1 VWYNTCSMVVIFKDQ
16 KYQKLR
22 KHHQDLGVPWT
33 DHTFPANESSI
44 GLQKS
49 RELGRIDWRRAADIS
64 NRPRLVT
71 NGVGRHDVLQGK
83 LGNCWFVAASSVLAG
98 VPKLWERVVPDA
110 RDQEW
115 DPDAPDK
122 YSGVFRFHFWR
133 FGNWLEVLVDDLIPT
148 RDGVPV
154 FTYSKDRDEFWGAL
168 LEKAYA
174 KIHGSYEALDGGNLS
189 DALVDFTGGVSELIS
204 LESDGGLKLFE
215 EEEKKTDLYNRI
227 FQEVSEHALVCCAI
241 RARKGEEQQK
251 TEYGLV
257 KGHAYGVTAVK
268 KVPIGDTGLVAFFKG
283 REKVPLVR
291 LRNPWGEKEW
301 NGAFSDGSVEWRS
314 ITSKE
319 KEKLGLVTEDD
330 GEFWMPWDDFVIQ
343 FTDVSINHL
352 INTSLFS
359 FSKTWK
365 EYVSVSAWTRP
376 DRAGGCLNHP
386 TTFLNNPQY
395 RFDINSKDDEEIIV
409 QLSQMD
415 DGNNVL
421 IKDKLKLVIGF
432 HLLKVESNREYR
444 LHKRIPGSDCGSSDY
459 IRSRHVFLRK
469 TLSPGRYFIIPTT
482 FDPGQ
487 DANFLLRLFSDKSS
501 DLSPVLLDEP
511 KDPCCFGCGCG
522 SRPQV
527 VTRVTVLS
535 ASGLQKQDV
544 MGQADPYVYIKCEGY
559 KGKSG
564 IVKSCLD
571 PKWDFSVIFYRKKP
585 EKPIKIQ
592 IWNSNLM
599 VDQFMGQCVVDA
611 KERSDPDNPFGDE
624 AARVERTLDLYNKGS
639 KKDEKMAGSIMILIE
654 THKDLTAL

>member
-1 VWYNTCSMVVIFKDQ
+1 MVVIFKNQ
-16 KYQKLR
+16 KYHKIR
-22 KHHQDLGVPWT
+22 KHHQELGVPWT

-49 RELGRIDWRRAADIS
+49 RELGRIEWRRAGDLS
-64 NRPRLVT
+64 DRPHLVT
-71 NGVGRHDVLQGK
+71 NGVGRHDVVQGK

-98 VPKLWERVVPDA
+98 VPKLWERVVPDSK
-110 RDQEW
+110 DQDW
-115 DPDAPDK
+115 DPNLPDR

-148 RDGVPV
+148 RNGVPV
-154 FTYSKDRDEFWGAL
+154 FTYSKDSNEFWSAL

-189 DALVDFTGGVSELIS
+189 DALVDFTGGVSELVS
-204 LESDGGLKLFE
+204 LENEAGVKVFE
-215 EEEKKTDLYNRI
+215 EDQKKNELFNRV
-227 FQEVSEHALVCCAI
+227 FEEVSEHALVCCAI
-241 RARKGEEQQK
+241 RARKGEEQEK

-283 REKVPLVR
+283 REKVALVR

-301 NGAFSDGSVEWRS
+301 SGAFSDGSLEWRS
-314 ITSKE
+314 ISSKE

-343 FTDVSINHL
+343 FTDLSINHI

-365 EYVSVSAWTRP
+365 EYVSLSAWARP

-395 RFDINSKDDEEIIV
+395 RFDINSKEEEEEVIV

-415 DGNNVL
+415 DGSNVL
-421 IKDKLKLVIGF
+421 LKDKLKLVIGF

-444 LHKRIPGSDCGSSDY
+444 LHKIIPGSDCGSSDY
-459 IRSRHVFLRK
+459 IRSRHIFLRK
-469 TLSPGRYFIIPTT
+469 SLSPGRYFIIPTT
-482 FDPGQ
+482 FDSGQ

-535 ASGLQKQDV
+535 ATGLQKQNV
-544 MGQADPYVYIKCEGY
+544 IGQADPYVFITCEGS
-559 KGKSG
+559 KGRSAT
-564 IVKSCLD
+564 VKNSLE
-571 PKWDFSVIFYRKKP
+571 PRWDFSVIFYRKKP

-592 IWNSNLM
+592 
-599 VDQFMGQCVVDA
+599 VAQFTD
-611 KERSDPDNPFGDE
+611 
-624 AARVERTLDLYNKGS
+624 VELQ
-639 KKDEKMAGSIMILIE
+639 
-654 THKDLTAL
+654 

>member
-1 VWYNTCSMVVIFKDQ
+1 MVVIFKDQ

-49 RELGRIDWRRAADIS
+49 RELGRIDWRRAVDIS

-71 NGVGRHDVLQGK
+71 NGVGRHDVVQGK

-98 VPKLWERVVPDA
+98 VPKLWERVIPDA
-110 RDQEW
+110 KDQEW

-122 YSGVFRFHFWR
+122 YSGVFRFLFWR

-189 DALVDFTGGVSELIS
+189 DALVDFTGGVSELVS
-204 LESDGGLKLFE
+204 LENDGGLKLFE
-215 EEEKKTDLYNRI
+215 EEENKTELYNRI

-365 EYVSVSAWTRP
+365 EYVRVSAWTRP

-386 TTFLNNPQY
+386 TTFLDNPQY
-395 RFDINSKDDEEIIV
+395 RFDINSKEDEEIIV

-501 DLSPVLLDEP
+501 DLSPVMLDEP
-511 KDPCCFGCGCG
+511 KDPCCLGCGCG

-544 MGQADPYVYIKCEGY
+544 IGQADPYVYIKCEGY

-571 PKWDFSVIFYRKKP
+571 PKWDFSVLFYRKKP

-592 IWNSNLM
+592 VWNSNLM

-639 KKDEKMAGSIMILIE
+639 KKDDKMAGSIKILIE

>member
-1 VWYNTCSMVVIFKDQ
+1 MVVIFKDQ

-49 RELGRIDWRRAADIS
+49 RELGRIDWRRAVDIS

-71 NGVGRHDVLQGK
+71 NGVGRHDVVQGK

-98 VPKLWERVVPDA
+98 VPKLWERVIPDA
-110 RDQEW
+110 KDQEW

-122 YSGVFRFHFWR
+122 YSGVFRFLFWR

-189 DALVDFTGGVSELIS
+189 DALVDFTGGVSELVS
-204 LESDGGLKLFE
+204 LENDGGLKLFE
-215 EEEKKTDLYNRI
+215 EEENKTELYNRI

-365 EYVSVSAWTRP
+365 EYVRVSAWTRP

-386 TTFLNNPQY
+386 TTFLDNPQY
-395 RFDINSKDDEEIIV
+395 RFDINSKEDEEIIV

-501 DLSPVLLDEP
+501 DLSPVMLDEP
-511 KDPCCFGCGCG
+511 KDPCCLGCGCG

-544 MGQADPYVYIKCEGY
+544 IGQADPYVYIKCEGY

-571 PKWDFSVIFYRKKP
+571 PKWDFSVLFYRKKP

-592 IWNSNLM
+592 VWNSNLM

-639 KKDEKMAGSIMILIE
+639 KKDDKMAGSIKILIE
-654 THKDLTAL
+654 THKDLTAI

>member
-1 VWYNTCSMVVIFKDQ
+1 MVVIFKDQ

-22 KHHQDLGVPWT
+22 KHHQELGVPWT

-44 GLQKS
+44 GLHKI
-49 RELGRIDWRRAADIS
+49 RELGRIDWRRAGDIS
-64 NRPRLVT
+64 ERPQLVT
-71 NGVGRHDVLQGK
+71 NGVGRHDVVQGK

-115 DPDAPDK
+115 DQDMPDR
-122 YSGVFRFHFWR
+122 YSGVFRFQFWR

-148 RDGVPV
+148 KDGVPV
-154 FTYSKDRDEFWGAL
+154 FTYSKDSNEFWGAL

-189 DALVDFTGGVSELIS
+189 DALVDFTGGVSELVS
-204 LESDGGLKLFE
+204 LENDGGLKLFE
-215 EEEKKTDLYNRI
+215 EEEKKNELYNRV

-241 RARKGEEQQK
+241 RARKGEEQEK

-301 NGAFSDGSVEWRS
+301 NGAFSDGVGSSENISSGRSGAGNGVQENQRSPKGRQSQSRQSQSYTPQSRGRLSLYGPKDLTQLFSRSVEWRS
-314 ITSKE
+314 INSKE

-330 GEFWMPWDDFVIQ
+330 GEFWMPWDDFVVQ
-343 FTDVSINHL
+343 FTDLSINHL

-365 EYVSVSAWTRP
+365 EFVSLSAWTRP

-386 TTFLNNPQY
+386 ATFLDNPQY
-395 RFDINSKDDEEIIV
+395 MFDINSKEDEEIII

-415 DGNNVL
+415 DGSNVL

-444 LHKRIPGSDCGSSDY
+444 LHKRIPGSDRGSSDY

-469 TLSPGRYFIIPTT
+469 TLSPGRYFVFPTT

-501 DLSPVLLDEP
+501 DLCPVLLDEP
-511 KDPCCFGCGCG
+511 KDPWCIGCGCG

-527 VTRVTVLS
+527 VTRVTVL
-535 ASGLQKQDV
+535 AATALQKQQV
-544 MGQADPYVYIKCEGY
+544 IGQADPYVYIKCEGDT
-559 KGKSG
+559 GRSG
-564 IVKSCLD
+564 IVKNCLD
-571 PKWDFSVIFYRKKP
+571 PKWDFSVLFYRKKP

-592 IWNSNLM
+592 
-599 VDQFMGQCVVDA
+599 V
-611 KERSDPDNPFGDE
+611 
-624 AARVERTLDLYNKGS
+624 RVSS
-639 KKDEKMAGSIMILIE
+639 KISVGLKL
-654 THKDLTAL
+654 

>member
-1 VWYNTCSMVVIFKDQ
+1 MVVVFKDQ
-16 KYQKLR
+16 KYSKLR
-22 KHHQDLGVPWT
+22 KHHQELGVPWT
-33 DHTFPANESSI
+33 DHTFPANDSSI
-44 GLQKS
+44 GLQKCQ
-49 RELGRIDWRRAADIS
+49 ELGRIDWRRASDLSA
-64 NRPRLVT
+64 NPRLVT
-71 NGVGRHDVLQGK
+71 NGVGRHDVVQGK
-83 LGNCWFVAASSVLAG
+83 IGNCWFVAASSVLAG
-98 VPKLWERVVPDA
+98 VPKLWEKVVPDA
-110 RDQEW
+110 TDQEW
-115 DPDAPDK
+115 DPNVPDK

-148 RDGVPV
+148 KDGVPV
-154 FTYSKDRDEFWGAL
+154 FTYSKDKDEFWGAL

-189 DALVDFTGGVSELIS
+189 DALVDFTGGVSELIT
-204 LESDGGLKLFE
+204 LENDTGSKLYDD
-215 EEEKKTDLYNRI
+215 EEKKTELYNRV
-227 FQEVSEHALVCCAI
+227 FQEVTEHALVCCAI
-241 RARKGEEQQK
+241 RAKKGEEQEK

-268 KVPIGDTGLVAFFKG
+268 KVPIGETGLVAFFKG

-343 FTDVSINHL
+343 FTDLSINHL

-359 FSKTWK
+359 FSKTWR
-365 EYVSVSAWTRP
+365 EFISTSNWTKP

-386 TTFLNNPQY
+386 KTFLDNPQY
-395 RFDINSKDDEEIIV
+395 RFDINSKEDEEVII

-415 DGNNVL
+415 DGSNVL
-421 IKDKLKLVIGF
+421 IKDKLKIVIGF

-459 IRSRHVFLRK
+459 IRSRHIFLRK
-469 TLSPGRYFIIPTT
+469 TLSPGRYLIVPTT
-482 FDPGQ
+482 FDPGHE
-487 DANFLLRLFSDKSS
+487 ANFLLRLFSDKSS
-501 DLSPVLLDEP
+501 DLSPVVLDEP
-511 KDPCCFGCGCG
+511 KDPCCFSCGCG

-535 ASGLQKQDV
+535 ATGLKKQD
-544 MGQADPYVYIKCEGY
+544 MIGQADPYVYLKCEGY
-559 KGKSG
+559 KQTSQ
-564 IVKSCLD
+564 IVNNSLE

-624 AARVERTLDLYNKGS
+624 AARVERTLDLHNKGS
-639 KKDEKMAGSIMILIE
+639 KKEEKMPGSIKILIE

>member
-1 VWYNTCSMVVIFKDQ
+1 MVVIFKNQ
-16 KYQKLR
+16 KYHKIR
-22 KHHQDLGVPWT
+22 KHHQELGVPWT

-49 RELGRIDWRRAADIS
+49 RELGRIEWRRAADLS
-64 NRPRLVT
+64 ARPQLVT
-71 NGVGRHDVLQGK
+71 NGVGRHDVVQGK

-98 VPKLWERVVPDA
+98 VPKLWERVVPDS
-110 RDQEW
+110 RDQDW
-115 DPDAPDK
+115 DPNLPDR

-148 RDGVPV
+148 RNGVPV
-154 FTYSKDRDEFWGAL
+154 FTYSKDSNEFWSAL

-189 DALVDFTGGVSELIS
+189 DALVDFTGGVSELVS
-204 LESDGGLKLFE
+204 LENDAGVKVFE
-215 EEEKKTDLYNRI
+215 EDQKKNELYNRV
-227 FQEVSEHALVCCAI
+227 FEEVSEHALVCCAI
-241 RARKGEEQQK
+241 RARKGEEQEK

-257 KGHAYGVTAVK
+257 KGHAYGITAVK

-283 REKVPLVR
+283 REKVALVR

-301 NGAFSDGSVEWRS
+301 SGAFSDGSLEWRS
-314 ITSKE
+314 ISSKE

-343 FTDVSINHL
+343 FTDLSINHI

-365 EYVSVSAWTRP
+365 EYVSLSAWTRP

-395 RFDINSKDDEEIIV
+395 RFDINSKEEEEEVIV

-415 DGNNVL
+415 DGSNVL
-421 IKDKLKLVIGF
+421 LKDKLKLVIGF
-432 HLLKVESNREYR
+432 HLLKVESNREFR
-444 LHKRIPGSDCGSSDY
+444 LHKIIPGSDCGSSDY
-459 IRSRHVFLRK
+459 IRSRHIFLRK

-482 FDPGQ
+482 FDSGQ

-535 ASGLQKQDV
+535 ATGLQKQNV
-544 MGQADPYVYIKCEGY
+544 IGQADPYVYITCEGS
-559 KGKSG
+559 KGRSAT
-564 IVKSCLD
+564 VKNSLE

-592 IWNSNLM
+592 IWNSNLV

-624 AARVERTLDLYNKGS
+624 AARVERTLDLYNKGN
-639 KKDEKMAGSIMILIE
+639 KKDERMSGSIKILIE
-654 THKDLTAL
+654 TYKDLAAL

>member
-1 VWYNTCSMVVIFKDQ
+1 MVVIFKQ
-16 KYQKLR
+16 QNYKKLR
-22 KHHQDLGVPWT
+22 KHHQELGVPWT

-49 RELGRIDWRRAADIS
+49 RELGRVEWRRATDLS
-64 NRPRLVT
+64 TNPRLVS
-71 NGVGRHDVLQGK
+71 NGVGRHDVVQGK

-110 RDQEW
+110 EDQDW
-115 DPDAPDK
+115 DPDTADK

-133 FGNWLEVLVDDLIPT
+133 FGSWLEVLVDDLIPT
-148 RDGVPV
+148 RNDVPV
-154 FTYSKDRDEFWGAL
+154 FTYSKDNNEFWGAL

-204 LESDGGLKLFE
+204 LESDTGVKLYDE
-215 EEEKKTDLYNRI
+215 DEQKLELYNRI
-227 FQEVSEHALVCCAI
+227 HQEVSEHALVCCAI
-241 RARKGEEQQK
+241 RAKKGEELEK

-268 KVPIGDTGLVAFFKG
+268 RVPIGETGLVAFFKG

-301 NGAFSDGSVEWRS
+301 TGAFSDRSIEWRT
-314 ITSKE
+314 ITAKE

-365 EYVSVSAWTRP
+365 EYVSVSAWSKP

-386 TTFLNNPQY
+386 TTFLDNPQY
-395 RFDINSKDDEEIIV
+395 RFDISSKEEEEVII

-415 DGNNVL
+415 DGTNVL

-432 HLLKVESNREYR
+432 HLLKVETNREYR
-444 LHKRIPGSDCGSSDY
+444 LHSRILGYDRGSSDY
-459 IRSRHVFLRK
+459 IRSRHIFLRK
-469 TLSPGRYFIIPTT
+469 KLGPGRYLIVPTT

-487 DANFLLRLFSDKSS
+487 EAKFLLRLFSDKSTG
-501 DLSPVLLDEP
+501 LSPLLLDEP
-511 KDPCCFGCGCG
+511 EDPCCFCCGCS

-535 ASGLQKQDV
+535 ASGLKKQDV
-544 MGQADPYVYIKCEGY
+544 LGQADPYVYIKCEGATA
-559 KGKSG
+559 KSE
-564 IVKSCLD
+564 IVKSSLE
-571 PKWDFSVIFYRKKP
+571 PKWDFSAVFYRKKP
-585 EKPIKIQ
+585 EKPLKIQ

-599 VDQFMGQCVVDA
+599 VDQFMGQSIVDA

-624 AARVERTLDLYNKGS
+624 ASRLERTLELYNKGS
-639 KKDEKMAGSIMILIE
+639 KKDEKTGATLKILIE

>member
-639 KKDEKMAGSIMILIE
+639 KKDEKMAGSIKILIE

>member
-1 VWYNTCSMVVIFKDQ
+1 VSSKRNITCNITMVVIFKNQ
-16 KYQKLR
+16 KYHKIR
-22 KHHQDLGVPWT
+22 KHHQELGVPWT

-49 RELGRIDWRRAADIS
+49 RELGRIEWRRAGDLS
-64 NRPRLVT
+64 DRPHLVT
-71 NGVGRHDVLQGK
+71 NGVGRHDVVQGK

-98 VPKLWERVVPDA
+98 VPKLWERVVPDSK
-110 RDQEW
+110 DQDW
-115 DPDAPDK
+115 DPNLPDR

-148 RDGVPV
+148 RNGVPV
-154 FTYSKDRDEFWGAL
+154 FTYSKDSNEFWSAL

-189 DALVDFTGGVSELIS
+189 DALVDFTGGVSELVS
-204 LESDGGLKLFE
+204 LENEAGVKVFE
-215 EEEKKTDLYNRI
+215 EDQKKNELFNRV
-227 FQEVSEHALVCCAI
+227 FEEVSEHALVCCAI
-241 RARKGEEQQK
+241 RARKGEEQEK

-283 REKVPLVR
+283 REKVALVR

-301 NGAFSDGSVEWRS
+301 SGAFSDGSLEWRS
-314 ITSKE
+314 ISSKE

-343 FTDVSINHL
+343 FTDLSINHI

-365 EYVSVSAWTRP
+365 EYVSLSAWARP

-395 RFDINSKDDEEIIV
+395 RFDINSKEEEEEVIV

-415 DGNNVL
+415 DGSNVL
-421 IKDKLKLVIGF
+421 LKDKLKLVIGF

-444 LHKRIPGSDCGSSDY
+444 LHKIIPGSDCGSSDY
-459 IRSRHVFLRK
+459 IRSRHIFLRK
-469 TLSPGRYFIIPTT
+469 SLSPGRYFIIPTT
-482 FDPGQ
+482 FDSGQ

-535 ASGLQKQDV
+535 ATGLQKQNV
-544 MGQADPYVYIKCEGY
+544 IGQADPYVFITCEGS
-559 KGKSG
+559 KGRSAT
-564 IVKSCLD
+564 VKNSLE
-571 PKWDFSVIFYRKKP
+571 PRWDFSVIFYRKKP

-592 IWNSNLM
+592 
-599 VDQFMGQCVVDA
+599 VAQFTD
-611 KERSDPDNPFGDE
+611 
-624 AARVERTLDLYNKGS
+624 VELQ
-639 KKDEKMAGSIMILIE
+639 
-654 THKDLTAL
+654 

>member
-1 VWYNTCSMVVIFKDQ
+1 MVVIFKDQ

-49 RELGRIDWRRAADIS
+49 RELGRIDWRRASDIS
-64 NRPRLVT
+64 TRPRLVT
-71 NGVGRHDVLQGK
+71 DGVGRHDVVQGK
-83 LGNCWFVAASSVLAG
+83 IGNCWFVAASSVLAG
-98 VPKLWERVVPDA
+98 VPKLWDRVVPDA
-110 RDQEW
+110 EDQEW
-115 DPDAPDK
+115 NADAPDK

-133 FGNWLEVLVDDLIPT
+133 FGSWLEVLVDDLIPT

-154 FTYSKDRDEFWGAL
+154 FTYSKDKDEFWGAL

-204 LESDGGLKLFE
+204 LESDTGLKVFE
-215 EEEKKTDLYNRI
+215 EEEKKTELYNRV

-268 KVPIGDTGLVAFFKG
+268 KVPIGETGLVAFFKG

-301 NGAFSDGSVEWRS
+301 NGAFSDGSVEWRT
-314 ITSKE
+314 ITAKE

-343 FTDVSINHL
+343 FTDLSINHL

-365 EYVSVSAWTRP
+365 EYVCLSAWTKPERV
-376 DRAGGCLNHP
+376 GGCLNHP
-386 TTFLNNPQY
+386 TTFLENPQY
-395 RFDINSKDDEEIIV
+395 RFDINSKEDEEIII

-432 HLLKVESNREYR
+432 HLLKVESNRENR
-444 LHKRIPGSDCGSSDY
+444 LHKRIPGSDCGASDY

-469 TLSPGRYFIIPTT
+469 TLSPGRYFVIPTT

-487 DANFLLRLFSDKSS
+487 EADFLLRLFSDKSS
-501 DLSPVLLDEP
+501 NLTQVLLDKP
-511 KDPCCFGCGCG
+511 KAPCCLGCGCG

-527 VTRVTVLS
+527 VTRVTVVS
-535 ASGLQKQDV
+535 ATGLKKQDV
-544 MGQADPYVYIKCEGY
+544 IGQADPYVYIKCEGY
-559 KGKSG
+559 KTRSEM
-564 IVKSCLD
+564 VKSSLD
-571 PKWDFSVIFYRKKP
+571 PKWDFSVLFYRKKP

-592 IWNSNLM
+592 IWNSNIM

-639 KKDEKMAGSIMILIE
+639 KRDEKMSGSLKILIE
-654 THKDLTAL
+654 THKDLTTL

>member
-1 VWYNTCSMVVIFKDQ
+1 MVVIFKQ
-16 KYQKLR
+16 QNYKKLR
-22 KHHQDLGVPWT
+22 KHHQELGVPWT

-49 RELGRIDWRRAADIS
+49 RELGRVEWRRATDLS
-64 NRPRLVT
+64 TNPRLVS
-71 NGVGRHDVLQGK
+71 NGVGRHDVVQGK

-110 RDQEW
+110 EDQDW
-115 DPDAPDK
+115 DPDTADK

-133 FGNWLEVLVDDLIPT
+133 FGSWLEVLVDDLIPT
-148 RDGVPV
+148 RNDVPV
-154 FTYSKDRDEFWGAL
+154 FTYSKDNNEFWGAL

-204 LESDGGLKLFE
+204 LESDTGVKLYDE
-215 EEEKKTDLYNRI
+215 DEQKLELYNRI
-227 FQEVSEHALVCCAI
+227 HQEVSEHALVCCAI
-241 RARKGEEQQK
+241 RAKKGEELEK

-268 KVPIGDTGLVAFFKG
+268 KVPIGETGLVAFFKG

-301 NGAFSDGSVEWRS
+301 TGAFSDRSIEWRT
-314 ITSKE
+314 ITAKE

-365 EYVSVSAWTRP
+365 EYVSVSAWSKP

-386 TTFLNNPQY
+386 TTFLDNPQY
-395 RFDINSKDDEEIIV
+395 RFDINSKEEEEVII

-415 DGNNVL
+415 DGTNVL

-432 HLLKVESNREYR
+432 HLLKVETNREYR
-444 LHKRIPGSDCGSSDY
+444 LHSRILGSDRGSSDY
-459 IRSRHVFLRK
+459 IRSRHIFLRK
-469 TLSPGRYFIIPTT
+469 KLGPGRYLIVPTT

-487 DANFLLRLFSDKSS
+487 EAKFLLRLFSDKSTG
-501 DLSPVLLDEP
+501 LSPLLLDEP
-511 KDPCCFGCGCG
+511 EDPCCFCCGCS

-535 ASGLQKQDV
+535 ASGLKKQDV
-544 MGQADPYVYIKCEGY
+544 LGQADPYVYVKCEGQTA
-559 KGKSG
+559 KSE
-564 IVKSCLD
+564 IVKSSLE
-571 PKWDFSVIFYRKKP
+571 PKWDFSAVFYRKKP
-585 EKPIKIQ
+585 EKPLKIQ

-599 VDQFMGQCVVDA
+599 MDQFMGQSIVDA

-624 AARVERTLDLYNKGS
+624 ASRLERNLELYNKGS
-639 KKDEKMAGSIMILIE
+639 KKDEKTGATLKILIE
-654 THKDLTAL
+654 THKDLTAI

>member
-1 VWYNTCSMVVIFKDQ
+1 MVVIFKDQ

-33 DHTFPANESSI
+33 DHTFPANDSSI

-49 RELGRIDWRRAADIS
+49 RELGRVDWRRVSDIS
-64 NRPRLVT
+64 TRPHLVID
-71 NGVGRHDVLQGK
+71 GVGRHDVVQGK

-98 VPKLWERVVPDA
+98 VPKLWDRVVLDA
-110 RDQEW
+110 KDQEW
-115 DPDAPDK
+115 DPDVPDK

-148 RDGVPV
+148 KDGVPI
-154 FTYSKDRDEFWGAL
+154 FTYSKDKDEFWGAL

-189 DALVDFTGGVSELIS
+189 DALVDFTGGVSELIT
-204 LESDGGLKLFE
+204 LENDGGLKLFE
-215 EEEKKTDLYNRI
+215 EEDKKTELYNRI

-268 KVPIGDTGLVAFFKG
+268 KVPIGETGLVAFFKG

-343 FTDVSINHL
+343 FTDLSINHL

-365 EYVSVSAWTRP
+365 EYVSLASWTKP

-386 TTFLNNPQY
+386 TTFLDNPQY
-395 RFDINSKDDEEIIV
+395 RFDINSKEDEEIII

-415 DGNNVL
+415 DGNTVL

-444 LHKRIPGSDCGSSDY
+444 LHKRIPGSDCGASDY

-482 FDPGQ
+482 FDPNEE
-487 DANFLLRLFSDKSS
+487 AKFLLRLFSDKSS

-511 KDPCCFGCGCG
+511 KDPCCLGCGCG
-522 SRPQV
+522 SRPQI

-535 ASGLQKQDV
+535 ATGLKKQDM

-559 KGKSG
+559 KRKSEA
-564 IVKSCLD
+564 VKNSQE
-571 PKWDFSVIFYRKKP
+571 PKWDFSVLFYRKKP
-585 EKPIKIQ
+585 EKPIKLQ
-592 IWNSNLM
+592 IWNSNIM

-639 KKDEKMAGSIMILIE
+639 KKDEKLSGSIKILIE

>member
-1 VWYNTCSMVVIFKDQ
+1 MLVFFKGQ

-33 DHTFPANESSI
+33 DHTFPANDSSI

-49 RELGRIDWRRAADIS
+49 RELGRIDWIRAADMS

-71 NGVGRHDVLQGK
+71 DGVGRHDVVQGK

-98 VPKLWERVVPDA
+98 VPILWDKVVPEA
-110 RDQEW
+110 QDQEW
-115 DPDAPDK
+115 DIEYPDK
-122 YSGVFRFHFWR
+122 YSGIFRFQFWR

-148 RDGVPV
+148 RDGVPI
-154 FTYSKDRDEFWGAL
+154 FTYSKDKDEFWGAL

-189 DALVDFTGGVSELIS
+189 DALVDFTGGISEMIS
-204 LESDGGLKLFE
+204 LESDAGLKLFE
-215 EEEKKTDLYNRI
+215 EEEKKTDLYDRV
-227 FQEVSEHALVCCAI
+227 FREVSEHALVCCAI
-241 RARKGEEQQK
+241 RARKGEKLQK

-268 KVPIGDTGLVAFFKG
+268 NVPIGETGLVAFFKG

-301 NGAFSDGSVEWRS
+301 NGAFSDGSIEWRS

-343 FTDVSINHL
+343 FTDLSINHL

-359 FSKTWK
+359 FSKTWNEHK
-365 EYVSVSAWTRP
+365 SVSSWARQA
-376 DRAGGCLNHP
+376 DLAGGCLNHP
-386 TTFLNNPQY
+386 ATFLHNPQY
-395 RFDINSKDDEEIIV
+395 RFDINSKEDEEIIL

-415 DGNNVL
+415 DGTHIL

-444 LHKRIPGSDCGSSDY
+444 LHKRIVGSDCGASDY

-487 DANFLLRLFSDKSS
+487 DADFLLRLFSVKTF

-511 KDPCCFGCGCG
+511 QKPCFLSCGCG

-527 VTRVTVLS
+527 VTRLTVVS
-535 ASGLQKQDV
+535 ATGLKKQDV
-544 MGQADPYVYIKCEGY
+544 IGRK
-559 KGKSG
+559 
-564 IVKSCLD
+564 LD
-571 PKWDFSVIFYRKKP
+571 H
-585 EKPIKIQ
+585 
-592 IWNSNLM
+592 
-599 VDQFMGQCVVDA
+599 
-611 KERSDPDNPFGDE
+611 
-624 AARVERTLDLYNKGS
+624 YNKHN
-639 KKDEKMAGSIMILIE
+639 IE
-654 THKDLTAL
+654 THCVQKLTRMSI

>member
-1 VWYNTCSMVVIFKDQ
+1 MVVIFKQ
-16 KYQKLR
+16 QNYKKLR
-22 KHHQDLGVPWT
+22 KHHQELGVPWT

-49 RELGRIDWRRAADIS
+49 RELGRVEWRRATDLS
-64 NRPRLVT
+64 TNPRLVS
-71 NGVGRHDVLQGK
+71 NGVGRHDVVQGK

-110 RDQEW
+110 EDQDW
-115 DPDAPDK
+115 DPDTADK

-133 FGNWLEVLVDDLIPT
+133 FGSWLEVLVDDLIPT
-148 RDGVPV
+148 RNDVPV
-154 FTYSKDRDEFWGAL
+154 FTYSKDNNEFWGAL

-204 LESDGGLKLFE
+204 LESDTGVKLYDE
-215 EEEKKTDLYNRI
+215 DEQKLELYNRI
-227 FQEVSEHALVCCAI
+227 HQEVSEHALVCCAI
-241 RARKGEEQQK
+241 RAKRGEELEK

-268 KVPIGDTGLVAFFKG
+268 RVPIGETGLVAFFKG

-301 NGAFSDGSVEWRS
+301 TGAFSDRSIEWRT
-314 ITSKE
+314 ITAKE

-365 EYVSVSAWTRP
+365 EYVSVSAWSKP

-386 TTFLNNPQY
+386 TTFLDNPQY
-395 RFDINSKDDEEIIV
+395 RFDISSKEEEEVII

-415 DGNNVL
+415 DGTNVL

-432 HLLKVESNREYR
+432 HLLKVETNREYR
-444 LHKRIPGSDCGSSDY
+444 LHSRILGSDRGSSDY
-459 IRSRHVFLRK
+459 IRSRHIFLRK
-469 TLSPGRYFIIPTT
+469 KLGPGRYLIVPTT

-487 DANFLLRLFSDKSS
+487 EAKFLLRLFSDKSTG
-501 DLSPVLLDEP
+501 LSPLLLDEP
-511 KDPCCFGCGCG
+511 EDPCCFCCGCS

-535 ASGLQKQDV
+535 ASGLKKQDV
-544 MGQADPYVYIKCEGY
+544 LGQADPYVYIKCEGTTA
-559 KGKSG
+559 KSE
-564 IVKSCLD
+564 IVKSSLE
-571 PKWDFSVIFYRKKP
+571 PKWDFSAVFYRKKP
-585 EKPIKIQ
+585 EKPLKIQ

-599 VDQFMGQCVVDA
+599 VDQFMGQSIVDA

-624 AARVERTLDLYNKGS
+624 ASRLERTLELYNKGS
-639 KKDEKMAGSIMILIE
+639 KKDEKTGATLKILIE